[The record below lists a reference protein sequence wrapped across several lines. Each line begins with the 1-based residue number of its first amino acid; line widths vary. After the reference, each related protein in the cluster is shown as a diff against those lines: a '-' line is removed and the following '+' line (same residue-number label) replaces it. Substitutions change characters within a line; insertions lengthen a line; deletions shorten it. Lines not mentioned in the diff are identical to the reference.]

1 MLMFAGRF
9 ETSFLAKWFGAKGTT
24 AHRKSE
30 WNKLCYK
37 VDWLKKCVSL
47 IWSQKKIDFVSGSGK
62 KDCNVSQGSGI
73 GTR

>member
-47 IWSQKKIDFVSGSGK
+47 IWSQKK
-62 KDCNVSQGSGI
+62 
-73 GTR
+73 